1 MCGPNKDRRTG
12 TDRGGD
18 DPAPVGAPPVHRS
31 GLARGAF
38 IALGT
43 LFLVLGLIGI
53 VLPVLPTTPF
63 LLLAAAA
70 YARGSSRLYGWL
82 LRNRRFGPVIRAW
95 RESRTIP
102 RRARRNAI
110 VLLVIVLG
118 LSVVLIVEAPALRVV
133 LVLTGVAVAIFLARI
148 PPSD

>member
-1 MCGPNKDRRTG
+1 MDPRHG
-12 TDRGGD
+12 TDQRGD
-18 DPAPVGAPPVHRS
+18 DTAPDGAPPVHRS
-31 GLARGAF
+31 GLARGVF

-53 VLPVLPTTPF
+53 ILPVLPTTPF

-70 YARGSSRLYGWL
+70 YARGSSRLYAWL
-82 LRNRRFGPVIRAW
+82 LHNRRLGPMIRAW

-110 VLLVIVLG
+110 VLLVVVLG
-118 LSVVLIVEAPALRVV
+118 LSIVLIVEAPALRVV
-133 LVLTGVAVAIFLARI
+133 LALIGVAVAIFLARI